1 MYKFRST
8 TAGKVMWVGS
18 TKVAFTAHNMGD
30 SCGYY
35 FTANEHIAEG
45 IRKARGFGRFI
56 IEETATKTPSAD
68 AEGTGAERT
77 VYDDVTKTQEAIA
90 ILKEKHGVES
100 NMRTRAEVLA
110 EAAKVNVSFP
120 KIEKK

>member
-8 TAGKVMWVGS
+8 TAGKVMWVGKD
-18 TKVAFTAHNMGD
+18 KVAFTAHNMGD
-30 SCGYY
+30 SCGYF
-35 FTANEHIAEG
+35 FTNNERIAEG

-56 IEETATKTPSAD
+56 IEESAPTEKPVETVKTD
-68 AEGTGAERT
+68 T
-77 VYDDVTKTQEAIA
+77 VAYDEVTKTQEAIS
-90 ILKEKHGVES
+90 ILKEKHNVTG

-120 KIEKK
+120 KLEKK